1 MLYSKEELRLQV
13 KIKVVNQL
21 TLKQEIILDY
31 LGGLKV
37 ITKVILNVEEWFRRV
52 SVRIMR

>member
-37 ITKVILNVEEWFRRV
+37 ITKVILNVEE
-52 SVRIMR
+52 